1 MATESTFT
9 IGIVED
15 EAIIAEGIIMALE
28 SLGYKTTE
36 PAINYTEALK
46 MIEREKPDL
55 VLLDIQLSGSK
66 TGIDV
71 AQKIKDE
78 YDLPFIFLTA
88 NGDQMTIDAVKK
100 LDPPA
105 FLVKPFNKKELFA
118 SIEIAL
124 HNYAKAD
131 ATLEPKVDTSLALN
145 KFIFIKQKD
154 RYFKV
159 NYNDITYLKSDHVYV
174 DIFTESKER
183 FTIRSTMNDLMQRI
197 NSPVFFK
204 VHRRYIV
211 NIEKISYINGHEVMV
226 ANESIPITKEY
237 RDTLLAAMNTI

>member
-1 MATESTFT
+1 MVTENTFT

-46 MIEREKPDL
+46 MIERDKPDL

-88 NGDQMTIDAVKK
+88 NGDHMTIDAVKK

-131 ATLEPKVDTSLALN
+131 ATIEPKIDANLALN

-159 NYNDITYLKSDHVYV
+159 NYSDIIYMKSDHVYV

-183 FTIRSTMNDLMQRI
+183 YTIRSSMNDLLNRI
-197 NSPVFFK
+197 NSPMFYK
-204 VHRRYIV
+204 VHRRYVV
-211 NIEKISYINGHEVMV
+211 NIEKIKYINGLEVFIG
-226 ANESIPITKEY
+226 NESIPTTKEY
-237 RDTLLAAMNTI
+237 RDALLTALNTV